1 MKTVLGFID
10 EAFRQIPETDKSYKF
25 RMQLVSEVTER
36 ANELTHRGIKDEKV
50 IEDLIISEH
59 PDIKGEF
66 ENVLREEK
74 RAKRRRHLVAL
85 NILGTVVFCLAVL
98 VAFFIHL
105 FKVDNGLS
113 WIILIAGAFAL
124 SAYYTFIRCRRFI
137 KKRGVIFHITTRLQL
152 AFTIMLAFALAFFIM
167 LFKFN
172 IIHSWLMFPAGAI
185 AVLACDG
192 LFAHFSHQRFAVF
205 MYLAY
210 IPLAAAILY
219 VILAIAGI
227 VTWQTGW
234 LIIPVALII
243 DAVIIA
249 VRLLIGKKEN
259 EEVEE
264 DSVWNAD

>member
-1 MKTVLGFID
+1 
-10 EAFRQIPETDKSYKF
+10 
-25 RMQLVSEVTER
+25 
-36 ANELTHRGIKDEKV
+36 
-50 IEDLIISEH
+50 
-59 PDIKGEF
+59 
-66 ENVLREEK
+66 
-74 RAKRRRHLVAL
+74 
-85 NILGTVVFCLAVL
+85 
-98 VAFFIHL
+98 
-105 FKVDNGLS
+105 
-113 WIILIAGAFAL
+113 
-124 SAYYTFIRCRRFI
+124 
-137 KKRGVIFHITTRLQL
+137 
-152 AFTIMLAFALAFFIM
+152 
-167 LFKFN
+167 
-172 IIHSWLMFPAGAI
+172 
-185 AVLACDG
+185 
-192 LFAHFSHQRFAVF
+192 

>member
-10 EAFRQIPETDKSYKF
+10 EAFRQIPETDRAYKF
-25 RMQLVSEVTER
+25 KMQLVSEVTER

-74 RAKRRRHLVAL
+74 REKRRKYFVAL
-85 NILGTVVFCLAVL
+85 NSLGTIIFSLVVLI
-98 VAFFIHL
+98 AFFIHL

-113 WIILIAGAFAL
+113 WIILVAGASVI
-124 SAYYTFIRCRRFI
+124 SAYYTFLGCRRFI
-137 KKRGVIFHITTRLQL
+137 KKREIIFHITTRLQL

-172 IIHSWLMFPAGAI
+172 IIHSWVMFPAGAI
-185 AVLACDG
+185 AVLVCDG

-219 VILAIAGI
+219 VILA
-227 VTWQTGW
+227 VTGAVSWQTGW
-234 LIIPVALII
+234 LLIPLAFIA

-249 VRLLIGKKEN
+249 IRLIIGKKDN